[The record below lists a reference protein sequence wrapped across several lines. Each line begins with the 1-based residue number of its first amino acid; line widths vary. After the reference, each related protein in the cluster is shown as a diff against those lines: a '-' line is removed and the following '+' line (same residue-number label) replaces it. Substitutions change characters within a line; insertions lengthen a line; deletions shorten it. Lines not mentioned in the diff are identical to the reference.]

1 MELREHLLQQGS
13 QYARLISLLDI
24 AEEIATGLGHLEIAE
39 ACHHSS
45 HFCGHQLLSIQL
57 EVDART
63 E

>member
-1 MELREHLLQQGS
+1 MELIDHYLQQGS

-24 AEEIATGLGHLEIAE
+24 AEEIATGLGELEIAE

-45 HFCGHQLLSIQL
+45 HHCGHKLLSIQL
-57 EVDART
+57 EVDARR